1 MKQFWKY
8 RRLLSSLVIAAVLV
22 VTLCSA
28 SAVSGENENT
38 EYVTRY
44 SVNMGLS
51 SEQILQR
58 FEEINRKYDVGD
70 ELEPVDVD
78 FVKTYAT
85 LSTEKPNG
93 IQPRLDVNF
102 ITGEISP
109 EFEVDYTNDDA
120 QVRVVVHGNTYL
132 HQNTLVPSDQRFG
145 GTFTATGYWGGNRI
159 ESMTLSVDCT
169 CFGIAGESGLIK
181 AYEGTVEATANNT
194 NKATIDK
201 IQQYTVI
208 GATYTTIN
216 GYVDVDRTNLD
227 GHSYSFRIN
236 QF

>member
-78 FVKTYAT
+78 FVK
-85 LSTEKPNG
+85 LM
-93 IQPRLDVNF
+93 R
-102 ITGEISP
+102 
-109 EFEVDYTNDDA
+109 
-120 QVRVVVHGNTYL
+120 
-132 HQNTLVPSDQRFG
+132 RFLLKNQMAYNLG
-145 GTFTATGYWGGNRI
+145 
-159 ESMTLSVDCT
+159 SM
-169 CFGIAGESGLIK
+169 
-181 AYEGTVEATANNT
+181 
-194 NKATIDK
+194 
-201 IQQYTVI
+201 
-208 GATYTTIN
+208 
-216 GYVDVDRTNLD
+216 
-227 GHSYSFRIN
+227 
-236 QF
+236 